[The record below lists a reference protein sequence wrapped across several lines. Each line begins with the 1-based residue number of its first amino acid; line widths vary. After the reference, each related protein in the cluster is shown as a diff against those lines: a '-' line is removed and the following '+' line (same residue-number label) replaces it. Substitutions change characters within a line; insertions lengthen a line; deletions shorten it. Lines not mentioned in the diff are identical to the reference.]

1 MEIGITSQP
10 TVYEQQLIRIIRRLP
25 DDRISQ
31 VVDFAKFLEFE
42 IRDVSNNLIN
52 QNETEEEIAQENNQ
66 WDTLLARDDAQ
77 RLLEKMAD
85 EALSEINAGH
95 AKPMIFNQNGQI
107 EPDEFADA
115 IKILET
121 LLWIT
126 SVNSKKSG

>member
-95 AKPMIFNQNGQI
+95 AKPMIFTQNGQI
-107 EPDEFADA
+107 EP
-115 IKILET
+115 
-121 LLWIT
+121 
-126 SVNSKKSG
+126 G